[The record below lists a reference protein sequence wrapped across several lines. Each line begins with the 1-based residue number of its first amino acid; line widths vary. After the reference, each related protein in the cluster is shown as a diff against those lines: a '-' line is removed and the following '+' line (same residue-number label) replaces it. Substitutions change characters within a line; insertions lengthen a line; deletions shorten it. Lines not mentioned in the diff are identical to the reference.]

1 MSSPLFL
8 LGATASGKH
17 TSALELARRLDAE
30 IVSIDSMKVYRL
42 MDVGTAKPT
51 PAELKE
57 IPHHLIDILDSSD
70 SYNAGRF
77 VVDAQ
82 KAQEEIESRGKIAL
96 FVGGTALYY
105 KAFMYGLFRG
115 PEADHELRKE
125 LSAMGGGDLHAELSR
140 VDPVAATRIHPND
153 MKRLVRAVEVYRKTG
168 IPISEMQTQFDSPK
182 IEATVLCIRWERE
195 ILRKRIESRVD
206 QMLRSGQVEE
216 VKHLLTLPWG
226 KEGRQAV
233 GYREIASH
241 LAGEIDLQEA
251 RRQMIR
257 NTAELARRQVQ
268 WFRSF
273 PELSWVEGPDVDRME
288 EMIREGTSA

>member
-1 MSSPLFL
+1 MHSPLFL

-17 TSALELARRLDAE
+17 KAALELARRLDAE
-30 IVSIDSMKVYRL
+30 IVSIDSMKVYRF

-51 PAELKE
+51 PEELKE
-57 IPHHLIDILDSSD
+57 IPHHLIDIVDPSD

-77 VVDAQ
+77 VSDAQ
-82 KAQEEIESRGKIAL
+82 KAQSEIESRGKVAL

-105 KAFMYGLFRG
+105 KAFMYGLFSG
-115 PEADHELRKE
+115 PQADHKLREE
-125 LSAMGGGDLHAELSR
+125 LSAMGGGHLHEELSR
-140 VDPVAATRIHPND
+140 VDPVAADRIHPND

-195 ILRKRIESRVD
+195 IIRKRIESRVD

-233 GYREIASH
+233 GYREVVSH
-241 LAGEIDLQEA
+241 LQGEIDLQEA

-273 PELSWVEGPDVDRME
+273 SELSWVEGPDVDRME
-288 EMIREGTSA
+288 KLVREGTSA